1 VIWQVV
7 YIHDVHA
14 YAAVTATIL
23 DNSVDHRFFRLA
35 LVLGLISAVGPF
47 SIDMYL
53 PALPS
58 IGAGLKASPAAV
70 QMTLTVFFGTLG
82 VCQLFYGP
90 LSDHFG
96 RKPPIFLG
104 LALFGIGSV
113 GCALAPT
120 IESLIAFRMVEALGA
135 CAGMVIPR
143 AIVRDLH
150 TGPEAASLM
159 SLLILVFS
167 ISPICAPMTGSFV
180 IAFVG
185 WRGIFWTVTA
195 VSALCLVL
203 AATLL
208 EETWPKVA
216 HVANPMQNTLNSF
229 RRLLS
234 DPTFLGLTF
243 VGAFSMSAFFIYLAS
258 SSFVYIDH
266 YGLSPATYSLLFG
279 FNAISLFGVAQLNG
293 GLTRRFGMAKVI
305 RIGATGFALVMIVL
319 LAVVA
324 MHIEQLGILVG
335 LLFVG
340 FGFTGLI
347 VPTTAVL
354 ALEKHG
360 ATAGTASAL
369 MGALQMITGAVI
381 MEIVGVFANDTPLP
395 MVAGIA
401 ACALIAFGL
410 VQSILLSSVSTHET
424 KPAS

>member
-1 VIWQVV
+1 
-7 YIHDVHA
+7 
-14 YAAVTATIL
+14 
-23 DNSVDHRFFRLA
+23 
-35 LVLGLISAVGPF
+35 
-47 SIDMYL
+47 
-53 PALPS
+53 
-58 IGAGLKASPAAV
+58 
-70 QMTLTVFFGTLG
+70 
-82 VCQLFYGP
+82 
-90 LSDHFG
+90 
-96 RKPPIFLG
+96 
-104 LALFGIGSV
+104 
-113 GCALAPT
+113 
-120 IESLIAFRMVEALGA
+120 
-135 CAGMVIPR
+135 
-143 AIVRDLH
+143 
-150 TGPEAASLM
+150 M

-305 RIGATGFALVMIVL
+305 RIGATGFALV
-319 LAVVA
+319 
-324 MHIEQLGILVG
+324 
-335 LLFVG
+335 
-340 FGFTGLI
+340 LI